1 MKYMVVD
8 LETTVRNK
16 IGTNKGSAHYQEN
29 MIVLQGLLEQD
40 KRPYIVRCYVDKSI
54 NGLAESGVASENYT
68 GVDLL
73 IGHNL
78 KFDLLYLLRA
88 PAFKKLVWPK
98 ILVWDTAL
106 AEYLLTGQDSRFPSL
121 DECSLK
127 YGGTIKDKRISEM
140 WDAGIQTEDIDNDLL
155 TEYLEYDLSN
165 TELVFKKQFIAAQEA
180 GMLPLIWSQMLALK
194 ATTEMELNGIR
205 INTFELQQQH
215 AQLALDIG
223 SQVVLISTNV
233 RTINPE
239 MPYEEMNFNS
249 NKFVGT
255 VLYGGEVK
263 YNKRESSGVYK
274 TGVKKG
280 LIKYI
285 NVEKTVVYP
294 SQVEEAIKGLAF
306 SDAKKVDE
314 KTLKEVRKYATIV
327 GQEFIDS
334 LLKYRELSKEL
345 NTYVLG
351 IKELVYED
359 GCVHGNLQHT
369 ATVTGRLSS
378 SQPNLQNVTN

>member
-1 MKYMVVD
+1 
-8 LETTVRNK
+8 L
-16 IGTNKGSAHYQEN
+16 
-29 MIVLQGLLEQD
+29 
-40 KRPYIVRCYVDKSI
+40 RCYVDKSI
-54 NGLAESGVASENYT
+54 NGLAESGVASANYT

-180 GMLPLIWSQMLALK
+180 NMLPLIWSQMLALK
-194 ATTEMELNGIR
+194 ATTEMELNGMHIDTYALKLQEDYLADTIVHLDR
-205 INTFELQQQH
+205 ILV
-215 AQLALDIG
+215 QLVIN
-223 SQVVLISTNV
+223 IKP
-233 RTINPE
+233 TIPLTSI
-239 MPYEEMNFNS
+239 NFNS
-249 NKFVGT
+249 NKFIGT

-285 NVEKTVVYP
+285 NVEKTVAYP
-294 SQVEEAIKGLAF
+294 SQIEGAIKGLAF